1 MADENKKTLV
11 ISAVDDTEEAIAS
24 AKKNFA
30 SLSKETQAMFY
41 QTSKGIV
48 YSQESINKGAKK
60 NNVTIEE
67 QIKLM
72 EANSAKWAEYRKKAS
87 EAGKSVEEGGKKG
100 GAAMGLVE
108 ALAGKAGGA
117 LGLMAVKALSVGAA
131 METIRRGYM
140 QFAAYDTKLRQL
152 QNSIGGTRSNL
163 EGFGSMF
170 KDVAM
175 DTGDDLGRLQLSFK
189 SFLDKSMV
197 KPADAKKMFPDI
209 ALYAK
214 GAVAEVEDMS
224 SVMGDSMRIMSI
236 PASDYKKVL
245 EATVHTAGDLNVDVK
260 ALAAHGPRL
269 AEVMSSLG
277 SHGAKGFAEMTTYV
291 GIANRATG
299 DTAQSINILSNI
311 MERMLSGDKGMA
323 DALNMPVEVMLAEVE
338 KAKQSGSP
346 LGWLMGMFKASNKQ
360 NEIMAAAGIRNARVV
375 REFERS
381 LDDVNEELEK
391 TQNAADGLAK
401 SRNITDGP
409 DVAVARLT
417 NSVSMLVMEIG
428 HLLDAFGVTKVLQ
441 VFAELLGNIATGA
454 ERLISLFEALKRFEL
469 PAWMPQSWGEFGSRF
484 KGNILGIGPRVRP
497 GDTTGGKPHALSTE
511 PVRPYENV
519 PLTRQQPGAWQQ
531 PYAVGERPGGAR
543 AEKMSFTPGG
553 GSGGGGQQ
561 RNPLLQNA
569 SFTGTDEAKKIGKA
583 IAEQQ
588 GGGYGSSMDA
598 KYLQASYHP
607 GGGGGTGGGGFG
619 SSGLNTGVYD
629 QAGPTGSHGTGY
641 GGGTDLAPPHVERR
655 QSSLPP
661 AHAPDD
667 GHDHGP
673 QAPVAGT
680 GAGAGV
686 PGSGSASAGG
696 AGGITARAG
705 TPIARQNLA
714 TVTSSGGRK
723 FQVDQRFKANFQ
735 GFINDYEK
743 AGGVIG
749 PESGTLGHR
758 PHNAS
763 GHPIGAAIDINQ
775 VGYGV
780 RGKKGR
786 TIDPRVEDELA
797 KKWGMVSGN
806 KWRRNDQGHFGIRD
820 PATARAALIANGVPA
835 DEATA
840 IAQQATAPAARTQ
853 TASADA
859 ANPMGTPD
867 SRPAAGGTAS
877 GDYQGR
883 RVNADVLKTR
893 IQQSNA
899 EWMKDPK
906 NQQKIFRTLQAEG
919 GGNITANL
927 EQMSNYAASRN
938 KTLEQVVNARGSK
951 QFYGPL
957 RRFHGDPGS
966 GPMMKHERDAY
977 FSAWTPEKQK
987 AWDKASNDVF
997 SGGSN
1002 KINYATDQGTVGD
1015 PNYNPNTMT
1024 NVGGNMFGVQP
1035 GTGKWVNAQ
1044 RGKPQVS
1051 GPVTTVA
1058 ETPPKVDAPVVSK
1071 AEEPAAPAPAEAPK
1085 PKKRDDEI
1093 INASAERDVNVNL
1106 KVNDSGMQFARA
1118 SMRRQADREVRETRW
1133 NSHSDIGAA

>member
-11 ISAVDDTEEAIAS
+11 ISAIDDTEEAIAS

-48 YSQESINKGAKK
+48 YSQDSIQKGAKK

-72 EANSAKWAEYRKKAS
+72 EANSAKWADYRKNATA
-87 EAGKSVEEGGKKG
+87 AGKAVEEGGKKG
-100 GAAMGLVE
+100 GQAMGLVE
-108 ALAGKAGGA
+108 GLAFKAGGA
-117 LGLMAVKALSVGAA
+117 LGVMALKALSVGAA
-131 METIRRGYM
+131 METIRQGYM

-152 QNSIGGTRSNL
+152 QNSIGGTRSRI

-197 KPADAKKMFPDI
+197 KPADAKRMFPDI

-391 TQNAADGLAK
+391 TQNAADGLSK

-428 HLLDAFGVTKVLQ
+428 HLLDAFGVTTVLR

-469 PAWMPQSWGEFGSRF
+469 PAWMPQSWGELGSRF

-497 GDTTGGKPHALSTE
+497 GETTGGKPHALSTE

-531 PYAVGERPGGAR
+531 PYAVGERPGGVR

-553 GSGGGGQQ
+553 GGGGGPQ

-607 GGGGGTGGGGFG
+607 GGSGGGGGGGFG
-619 SSGLNTGVYD
+619 SSGLNTGRYD
-629 QAGPTGSHGTGY
+629 QAGPPGSHGTGY
-641 GGGTDLAPPHVERR
+641 GGGTDLAPPGAPRR
-655 QSSLPP
+655 TASLPP

-705 TPIARQNLA
+705 TPIARENLA

-723 FQVDQRFKANFQ
+723 FKVDQRFKANFQ

-786 TIDPRVEDELA
+786 TIDPQVEDELA

-806 KWRRNDQGHFGIRD
+806 RWKRNDQGHFGIRD
-820 PATARAALIANGVPA
+820 PETARAALIANGVPA

-840 IAQQATAPAARTQ
+840 IAQQATAPAA
-853 TASADA
+853 ASAPGTPADVGPGGSQTLA
-859 ANPMGTPD
+859 DQRKPYMDYLNANPELKQKMAGLLLSEEPSSEGRTGTAETMFNRMISHGVKPEQMGTSAEALASGRGVYYEPL
-867 SRPAAGGTAS
+867 RPGGTHGAS
-877 GDYQGR
+877 MERLANNPKLMAQTL
-883 RVNADVLKTR
+883 ADIDR
-893 IQQSNA
+893 A
-899 EWMKDPK
+899 
-906 NQQKIFRTLQAEG
+906 G
-919 GGNITANL
+919 
-927 EQMSNYAASRN
+927 
-938 KTLEQVVNARGSK
+938 
-951 QFYGPL
+951 
-957 RRFHGDPGS
+957 
-966 GPMMKHERDAY
+966 
-977 FSAWTPEKQK
+977 
-987 AWDKASNDVF
+987 
-997 SGGSN
+997 GGSN
-1002 KINYATDQGTVGD
+1002 VSNYGTQNASAGVAANAARTSTVTMPAREGISDQWSRKDNPDYAWLHGKGTTKKEREWYEQTRQRVLAEREATTK
-1015 PNYNPNTMT
+1015 TAEAERT
-1024 NVGGNMFGVQP
+1024 K
-1035 GTGKWVNAQ
+1035 T
-1044 RGKPQVS
+1044 RGATLPAKEEEKGEGALQQ
-1051 GPVTTVA
+1051 A
-1058 ETPPKVDAPVVSK
+1058 EP
-1071 AEEPAAPAPAEAPK
+1071 APK
-1085 PKKRDDEI
+1085 PRSPELI
-1093 INASAERDVNVNL
+1093 QASTDRDVNVNL